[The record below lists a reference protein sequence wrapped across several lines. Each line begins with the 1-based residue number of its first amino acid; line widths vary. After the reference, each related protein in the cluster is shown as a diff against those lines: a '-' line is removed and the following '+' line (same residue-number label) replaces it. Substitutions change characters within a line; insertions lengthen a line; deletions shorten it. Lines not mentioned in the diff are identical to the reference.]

1 MPDLDSLLMLLLPGT
16 VAVPLL
22 GAVLIG
28 VVGGN
33 PNQRETI
40 TLLTAVTLFITVMAV
55 AAPFL
60 AGAQIDF
67 VLAEPIPTLPLMLR
81 VEPLGLTF
89 AGVASSL
96 WILNA
101 VYSIGYMRGNDEPHQ
116 TRFYICFALA
126 LASTMGVAFA
136 GNMVTLFVF
145 YEMLSLSTYP
155 LVTHHQDEESK
166 RAGRVYLGLLMGTS
180 IGLML
185 LAIMMTWAL
194 TGTTEF
200 RAGGIL
206 DGDVPEAIGSVLLL
220 LYIYGIGKAALMPV
234 HRWLPAAMVAPTPVS
249 ALLHAVAVV
258 KTGVFTVLK
267 VSVYLFGVDY
277 LNRLWST
284 DVLLYIAA
292 FSLLAASIV
301 ALRQDNLKKRLAYS
315 TVSQLAYVVV
325 GAMLAS
331 SSGVMGAGLQIVM
344 HAFGKIT
351 LFFCAGAI
359 YTAAHKTLVSQ
370 MDGLGRAMPWTMAA
384 FTVGAL
390 SVAGLPP
397 FGGAW
402 SKFFLLLGAVEAHE
416 LVLLAVLSISTLLS
430 VVYLLEPVWRAYFRP
445 PAAGDHGHEAP
456 MASVVPLCLTAFGC
470 LILFFGA
477 DRLYDLLLPIVGG
490 AE

>member
-1 MPDLDSLLMLLLPGT
+1 
-16 VAVPLL
+16 
-22 GAVLIG
+22 
-28 VVGGN
+28 
-33 PNQRETI
+33 
-40 TLLTAVTLFITVMAV
+40 
-55 AAPFL
+55 
-60 AGAQIDF
+60 
-67 VLAEPIPTLPLMLR
+67 

-89 AGVASSL
+89 AAVASCL

-101 VYSIGYMRGNDEPHQ
+101 VYSIGYMRGNNEAHQ

-136 GNMVTLFVF
+136 GNMFTLFVF
-145 YEMLSLSTYP
+145 YEMLSLTTYP

-185 LAIMMTWAL
+185 LAIMLTWAFA
-194 TGTTEF
+194 GTTEF
-200 RAGGIL
+200 KPGGVMAGP
-206 DGDVPEAIGSVLLL
+206 VPEPVGAVLLL
-220 LYIYGIGKAALMPV
+220 LYMYGIGKAALMPG

-267 VSVYLFGVDY
+267 VAVYLFGTDY

-284 DVLLYIAA
+284 DVVLYIAA

-301 ALRQDNLKKRLAYS
+301 ALRQDNLKRRLAYS

-331 SSGVMGAGLQIVM
+331 SAGVLGAGLQIVM

-370 MDGLGRAMPWTMAA
+370 LDGLGRAMPWTMAA
-384 FTVGAL
+384 YTVGAL
-390 SVAGLPP
+390 SVIGLPP
-397 FGGAW
+397 LGGAW
-402 SKFFLLLGAVEAHE
+402 AKFFLLLGAVEADK
-416 LVLLAVLSISTLLS
+416 LVLVAVLAVSSLLN
-430 VVYLLEPVWRAYFRP
+430 VVYLLAPVLRAFFRP
-445 PAAGDHGHEAP
+445 PADDDQAEHHGGHEAP

-470 LILFFGA
+470 LLLFLA
-477 DRLYDLLLPIVGG
+477 VEPIYRLLEPIAAPLAGN
-490 AE
+490 

>member
-1 MPDLDSLLMLLLPGT
+1 MAGLDLLLSLLLPAT
-16 VAVPLL
+16 VAVPMF

-28 VVGGN
+28 IVGDS
-33 PNQRETI
+33 PNQRETVTLVTAA
-40 TLLTAVTLFITVMAV
+40 TLLVVVLSV

-60 AGAQIDF
+60 AGAVPEF
-67 VLAEPIPTLPLMLR
+67 TLAEPLPTLPIMLR

-89 AGVASSL
+89 AAVASTL
-96 WILNA
+96 WILSA

-126 LASTMGVAFA
+126 LGSTMGVAFS
-136 GNMVTLFVF
+136 GNMFTLFIF
-145 YEMLSLSTYP
+145 YEMLSLTTYP

-166 RAGRVYLGLLMGTS
+166 RAGRVYIGLLMGSS

-185 LAIMMTWAL
+185 LAIMLTWAAA
-194 TGTTEF
+194 GTTEF
-200 RAGGIL
+200 KPGGVMAGR
-206 DGDVPEAIGSVLLL
+206 VPEALGSVLLL
-220 LYIYGIGKAALMPV
+220 LYVYGIGKAALMPG

-267 VSVYLFGVDY
+267 VSVYLFGIDY

-284 DVLLYIAA
+284 DLLLYIAA
-292 FSLLAASIV
+292 FSLLAASVV
-301 ALRQDNLKKRLAYS
+301 ALRQDNLKRRLAYS

-331 SSGVMGAGLQIVM
+331 SAGVLGAGLQIVM

-390 SVAGLPP
+390 SVIGLPP

-402 SKFFLLLGAVEAHE
+402 AKFFLLLGAVEADRLL
-416 LVLLAVLSISTLLS
+416 LVAVLAVSSLLN
-430 VVYLLEPVWRAYFRP
+430 VVYLLGPVLRAFFRP
-445 PAAGDHGHEAP
+445 PPADAPPGRHEAP
-456 MASVVPLCLTAFGC
+456 TASVVPLCLTAFGC
-470 LILFFGA
+470 LLLFLAA
-477 DRLYDLLLPIVGG
+477 DPIYRLLEPI
-490 AE
+490 AAP